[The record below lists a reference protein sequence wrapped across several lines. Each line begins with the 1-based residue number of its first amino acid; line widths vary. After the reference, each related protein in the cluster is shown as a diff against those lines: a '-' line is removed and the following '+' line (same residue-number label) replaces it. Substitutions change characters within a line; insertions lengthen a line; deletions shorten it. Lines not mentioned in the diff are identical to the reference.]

1 MRKYGVG
8 SRVTE
13 LKEGGRVK
21 EQRVDIGYEKYSGMS
36 EKEYVLKGLQTYFKV
51 FWSVMSGSQGN
62 L

>member
-21 EQRVDIGYEKYSGMS
+21 EQRVDIGYKKCSGM
-36 EKEYVLKGLQTYFKV
+36 
-51 FWSVMSGSQGN
+51 
-62 L
+62 

>member
-21 EQRVDIGYEKYSGMS
+21 EQRVDIGYKKYSGM
-36 EKEYVLKGLQTYFKV
+36 
-51 FWSVMSGSQGN
+51 
-62 L
+62 